1 MTKLIGTPFTDAEK
15 KIALIK
21 QLKDELV
28 GVKNKYFGIEKE
40 LVDLMSLK
48 LTDIL
53 KKKKE
58 LKKLAAEMRKLQ
70 SKLKKLGVE
79 IDLEQR

>member
-1 MTKLIGTPFTDAEK
+1 
-15 KIALIK
+15 
-21 QLKDELV
+21 
-28 GVKNKYFGIEKE
+28 
-40 LVDLMSLK
+40 MSLK